1 MKIAFAFLAFCAV
14 ASASVPAT
22 PSRATNSSLT
32 MNTVNLDNV
41 YVSGAFLEVLK
52 MQAGFF
58 LLEVGCVT
66 KASTTEI
73 MTKVTLSGRLAATC
87 AAHFR
92 VTA

>member
-1 MKIAFAFLAFCAV
+1 MAT
-14 ASASVPAT
+14 ASNAT
-22 PSRATNSSLT
+22 LKMAGNPESQK
-32 MNTVNLDNV
+32 D
-41 YVSGAFLEVLK
+41 FLEVLK

-87 AAHFR
+87 ATHFR